1 MPKNIHEITVFV
13 SSPQDV
19 VEEREN
25 LEEIINEINVIW
37 AKQEIGMRLNLVR
50 WETHVYPDMGIDGQD
65 VINKQINDYDI
76 FIGIMWK
83 RFGTQTERAGSGTVE
98 EFEDAYKKYQEN
110 PSLIKLMFYFNN
122 APINPSEIDPQ
133 QLILVNEFR
142 EKLEGKGLYWIYNGP
157 DDFSRQVRTH
167 LNLQMPYW
175 QKIIRGENQ
184 ETCATII
191 TDENVTVKVEEDD
204 EGFFELM
211 EIGDKN
217 AAELE
222 IINKTIEEISKTF
235 GEEMEDI
242 TSNNPPN
249 TLTPPEIRQA
259 SNQMASIMDKFASD
273 FEDILPEFSK
283 IINKTID
290 AYSRATLISTDFYK
304 DREELTKILISV
316 QGAKNEFIAS
326 IEPIETFKRQLSMFP
341 RITKPFNKSK
351 KHTLNVLNS
360 FSSEMSNAINM
371 MTDVENSI
379 QEILSDLN
387 DANE

>member
-217 AAELE
+217 AVELE
-222 IINKTIEEISKTF
+222 IITKKIEEISKTF

-387 DANE
+387 DTNE